1 LLLNHSGNPGVNVES
16 DRIELNRILIHFLGN
31 ACGRVTPRRRQRVRA
46 AILQQPLLPLQNRL
60 FTPES
65 QRQSRGQQY
74 RRGVFDRAGHAKPRQ
89 AGNAQRARWDIRV
102 GVGQVKN

>member
-1 LLLNHSGNPGVNVES
+1 MTTCVAFVATAISPIMPISSFGIWAALGVFANYVMVMTVSE
-16 DRIELNRILIHFLGN
+16 RFL
-31 ACGRVTPRRRQRVRA
+31 C
-46 AILQQPLLPLQNRL
+46 IPLQNRL

-74 RRGVFDRAGHAKPRQ
+74 RRGVFDRAGHANPRQ